1 MKCPICGKDLELRK
15 KQIGTNENGDPI
27 FNEYAICRDCKKQW
41 NLDKQRAK
49 KMAAKKAAAKQGE
62 KPAAASA
69 AKPAAKPAEKPAAK
83 PAEKPAAKPTAKP
96 TDKPAVKTAEKPAAK
111 PTAKPAEK
119 PAAKTAE
126 KPAAKPAAKTA
137 EKPAAKPA
145 EKPAAKPAAKP
156 AEKPA
161 AKTAAKPAAKTA
173 AKKAAPADTDT
184 PAHKKTT
191 KKKTASEQHEA
202 SEDEKR
208 YGNIPSQKQRTKS
221 EKAVR
226 KGYEE
231 MLSTDPDHKPSKKKK
246 AETDPRTSRKV
257 PEPPVEETD
266 EYEDDYYDDVPRF
279 RAARIILAVISL
291 AGFAFFAYRGFTTG
305 LSSVS
310 AGDDSNA
317 GMVYI
322 ILAVCML
329 VSALLYLILQKKN
342 TIFAFLL
349 PMIVYLGSAAYAF
362 LMRGSDIQL
371 LISAIASAVLALISL
386 ILAITSR
393 GGYDEYDDDE
403 DEDYED
409 PFEDDYADE

>member
-62 KPAAASA
+62 KPAAAPA

-83 PAEKPAAKPTAKP
+83 PAEKPAAK
-96 TDKPAVKTAEKPAAK
+96 TAEKPAAK
-111 PTAKPAEK
+111 PTTKPADKPAVKTADKPAEK
-119 PAAKTAE
+119 Q
-126 KPAAKPAAKTA
+126 
-137 EKPAAKPA
+137 AAKPA
-145 EKPAAKPAAKP
+145 EKPAAKP

-191 KKKTASEQHEA
+191 KKKPASEQHEA

-231 MLSTDPDHKPSKKKK
+231 MLSTDPDHKSSKKKK
-246 AETDPRTSRKV
+246 AETDARTSRKV

-266 EYEDDYYDDVPRF
+266 EYEEDYYDDVPRF

-403 DEDYED
+403 DYED